1 MKKRLVNKIIIF
13 LIVVLAIFL
22 IFLFVNKVDRNLF
35 NSLFKNNKEGII
47 EKDNNNYNDDKNSVD
62 NDGNYVDNIQNDL
75 NRVKISTW
83 VTYWDLPAKTFSE
96 NMPGDIKNI
105 SYFAANF
112 NENNKL
118 VVPDKL
124 KDFYN
129 NTKGFN
135 FKKYLTI
142 VNDVI
147 KSDGSSIQKDTEV
160 LNPLLY
166 DESYRGSH
174 IDEIVNLAI
183 DYGFEGIEIDYE
195 RLKKDMVLWEN
206 FIIFINELYSKASEK
221 GLDLRVVLE
230 PNIPFENLNFEKGPT
245 YVMMCYNLHGG
256 FSGPGEK
263 ANPEFITSLIEKMNK
278 YDVKKDFALATG
290 GFDWPEGASGSANE
304 NEKVKSVT
312 EKEAKSLIIEYN
324 AEAIRAEES
333 KYLYFKY
340 KDEDNINHEVWYA
353 DNETLSYLS
362 SFILK
367 EGYDVSLWR
376 VE

>member
-1 MKKRLVNKIIIF
+1 MKKGLVNKIIII
-13 LIVVLAIFL
+13 LIIVLAIFL
-22 IFLFVNKVDRNLF
+22 ILLFVNKVDGGLF
-35 NSLFKNNKEGII
+35 NLSFKNNKEGII
-47 EKDNNNYNDDKNSVD
+47 EKDNNNYNDDMNSVD
-62 NDGNYVDNIQNDL
+62 NSGSYVDNSPNSL
-75 NRVKISTW
+75 NGIKISTW
-83 VTYWDLPAKTFSE
+83 VTYWDLPSKTFSE
-96 NMPGDIKNI
+96 NMPGDIKNV

-112 NENNKL
+112 NENNEL

-129 NTKGFN
+129 NTKDYN

-160 LNPLLY
+160 LKMILY
-166 DESYRGSH
+166 DKSSRENH
-174 IDEIVNLAI
+174 INQIVNLAI
-183 DYGFEGIEIDYE
+183 QYGFDGIEIDYE
-195 RLKKDMVLWEN
+195 RLKKDMTLWEN
-206 FIIFINELYSKASEK
+206 FIPFINELYSKASEK

-245 YVMMCYNLHGG
+245 YVMMCYNLYGG
-256 FSGPGEK
+256 FSDPGEK
-263 ANPEFITSLIEKMNK
+263 ANPEFIISLIEGMNK

-290 GFDWPEGASGSANE
+290 GFDWPEGVSDSTDGNG
-304 NEKVKSVT
+304 KVKSVT
-312 EKEAKSLIIEYN
+312 ENEAKSLIREYN
-324 AEAIRAEES
+324 SEAIRDEES

-353 DNETLSYLS
+353 DNETLNYLA

>member
-1 MKKRLVNKIIIF
+1 MKKGLVNKIRIF

-22 IFLFVNKVDRNLF
+22 IFLFINKVDRNLF
-35 NSLFKNNKEGII
+35 NSSFKNNKEGII
-47 EKDNNNYNDDKNSVD
+47 EKDNNNYNDEMNSVD
-62 NDGNYVDNIQNDL
+62 NSGSYVDEIQNSL
-75 NRVKISTW
+75 NGVKISTW
-83 VTYWDLPAKTFSE
+83 VTYWDLPTKTFSE
-96 NMPGDIKNI
+96 NMSGDIKNV
-105 SYFAANF
+105 SYFSANF

-129 NTKGFN
+129 DTEGSN

-160 LNPLLY
+160 LKILLY
-166 DESYRGSH
+166 DKSSRENH
-174 IDEIVNLAI
+174 INEIVNLAI
-183 DYGFEGIEIDYE
+183 DYGFDGIEIDYE
-195 RLKKDMVLWEN
+195 RLKKDMTLWEN
-206 FIIFINELYSKASEK
+206 FIIFIKELYYKASEK
-221 GLDLRVVLE
+221 GLELRVVLE

-263 ANPEFITSLIEKMNK
+263 ANPDFITSLIEEMNK
-278 YDVKKDFALATG
+278 YEVKKDFALATG
-290 GFDWPEGASGSANE
+290 GFDWLEGASGSADGNG
-304 NEKVKSVT
+304 KVKSVT

-324 AEAIRAEES
+324 AEAIRDEES

-340 KDEDNINHEVWYA
+340 KDKDNITHEVWYA
-353 DNETLSYLS
+353 DTETLNYLS

>member
-1 MKKRLVNKIIIF
+1 MKKGLVNKIIII
-13 LIVVLAIFL
+13 LIIVLAIFL
-22 IFLFVNKVDRNLF
+22 ILLFVNKVDRGLF
-35 NSLFKNNKEGII
+35 NSSFKNNKEGII
-47 EKDNNNYNDDKNSVD
+47 EKNNNNYNDDMNSVD
-62 NDGNYVDNIQNDL
+62 NSGSYVDNSSNSL
-75 NRVKISTW
+75 NEIKISTW
-83 VTYWDLPAKTFSE
+83 VTYWDLPSKTFSE
-96 NMPGDIKNI
+96 NMPGDIKNV

-112 NENNKL
+112 NENNEL

-129 NTKGFN
+129 NTKDYN

-160 LNPLLY
+160 LKMILY
-166 DESYRGSH
+166 DKSSRENN
-174 IDEIVNLAI
+174 INQIVNLAI
-183 DYGFEGIEIDYE
+183 QYGFDGIEIDYE
-195 RLKKDMVLWEN
+195 RLKKDMTLWEN
-206 FIIFINELYSKASEK
+206 FIPFINELYSKASEK

-256 FSGPGEK
+256 FSDPGEK
-263 ANPEFITSLIEKMNK
+263 ANPEFIISLIEGMNK

-290 GFDWPEGASGSANE
+290 GFDWPEGVSDSTDGNG
-304 NEKVKSVT
+304 KVKSVT
-312 EKEAKSLIIEYN
+312 ENEAKSLIREYN
-324 AEAIRAEES
+324 AEAIRDEES

-340 KDEDNINHEVWYA
+340 KDEDNINYEVWYA
-353 DNETLSYLS
+353 DNETLNYLA

>member
-1 MKKRLVNKIIIF
+1 MKKGLVNKIIII
-13 LIVVLAIFL
+13 LIIVLAIFL
-22 IFLFVNKVDRNLF
+22 ILLFVNKVDRGLF
-35 NSLFKNNKEGII
+35 NSSFKNNKEGII
-47 EKDNNNYNDDKNSVD
+47 EKNNNNYNDDMNSVD
-62 NDGNYVDNIQNDL
+62 NSGSYVDNSSNSL
-75 NRVKISTW
+75 NGIKISTW
-83 VTYWDLPAKTFSE
+83 VTYWDLPSKTFSE
-96 NMPGDIKNI
+96 NMPGDIKNV

-112 NENNKL
+112 NENNEL

-129 NTKGFN
+129 NTKDYN

-160 LNPLLY
+160 LKMILY
-166 DESYRGSH
+166 DKSSRENN
-174 IDEIVNLAI
+174 INQIVNLAI
-183 DYGFEGIEIDYE
+183 QYGFDGIEIDYE
-195 RLKKDMVLWEN
+195 RLKKDMTLWEN
-206 FIIFINELYSKASEK
+206 FIPFINELYSKASEK

-256 FSGPGEK
+256 FSDPGEK
-263 ANPEFITSLIEKMNK
+263 ANPEFIISLIEGMNK

-290 GFDWPEGASGSANE
+290 GFDWPEGVSDSTDGNG
-304 NEKVKSVT
+304 KVKSVT
-312 EKEAKSLIIEYN
+312 ENEAKSLIREYN
-324 AEAIRAEES
+324 AEAIRDEES

-340 KDEDNINHEVWYA
+340 KDEDNINYEVWYA
-353 DNETLSYLS
+353 DNETLNYLA

>member
-1 MKKRLVNKIIIF
+1 MKKGLVNKIMIF

-22 IFLFVNKVDRNLF
+22 IFLFINKVDRNLF
-35 NSLFKNNKEGII
+35 NSSFKNNKEGII
-47 EKDNNNYNDDKNSVD
+47 EKDNNNYNDDMNSVD
-62 NDGNYVDNIQNDL
+62 NGGSYVDNKQNSL
-75 NRVKISTW
+75 NGVKISTW

-96 NMPGDIKNI
+96 NMSGDIKNV

-129 NTKGFN
+129 DTEGSN

-160 LNPLLY
+160 LKILLY
-166 DESYRGSH
+166 DKSYRENH
-174 IDEIVNLAI
+174 INEIVNLAI
-183 DYGFEGIEIDYE
+183 YYGFDGIEIDYE
-195 RLKKDMVLWEN
+195 RLKKDMTLWEN
-206 FIIFINELYSKASEK
+206 FIIFIKELYSKASEK

-230 PNIPFENLNFEKGPT
+230 PNIPFENLNFENGPT
-245 YVMMCYNLHGG
+245 YVVMCYNLHGG

-263 ANPEFITSLIEKMNK
+263 ANPEFITSLIEEMNK
-278 YDVKKDFALATG
+278 YEVKKDFALATG
-290 GFDWPEGASGSANE
+290 GFDWPEGASGSANG
-304 NEKVKSVT
+304 NGKVKSVT
-312 EKEAKSLIIEYN
+312 EKEAKSLMIEYN
-324 AEAIRAEES
+324 AEAIRDEES

-353 DNETLSYLS
+353 DNETLNYLS
-362 SFILK
+362 SFIL
-367 EGYDVSLWR
+367 EGGYDVSLWR

>member
-1 MKKRLVNKIIIF
+1 MKKGLLNKIIIF
-13 LIVVLAIFL
+13 LITVLAIFF
-22 IFLFVNKVDRNLF
+22 IFLVINKIEASLF
-35 NSLFKNNKEGII
+35 NSLSNNDKEESI
-47 EKDNNNYNDDKNSVD
+47 EKDNNNYNNNKKVVDKY
-62 NDGNYVDNIQNDL
+62 GNYVDNSPNNLEEDE
-75 NRVKISTW
+75 ISTW
-83 VTYWDLPAKTFSE
+83 VTYWDLPSETFSE
-96 NMPGDIKNI
+96 NMIGDIKSV

-112 NENNKL
+112 NENNEL

-129 NTKGFN
+129 NTKKSN

-147 KSDGSSIQKDTEV
+147 KGDGSSIQKDTEV
-160 LNPLLY
+160 LKMILY
-166 DESYRGSH
+166 DKSFRESH
-174 IDEIVNLAI
+174 IDEIINLAI
-183 DYGFEGIEIDYE
+183 DNGFDGIEIDYE
-195 RLKKDMVLWEN
+195 RLKKDMTLWEN
-206 FIIFINELYSKASEK
+206 FITFINEIYSKANEK

-263 ANPEFITSLIEKMNK
+263 ANPEFITSLIDGMNR
-278 YDVKKDFALATG
+278 YEIKKEFALATG
-290 GFDWPEGASGSANE
+290 GFDWAEGESSSADGNK
-304 NEKVKSVT
+304 KVKSVT
-312 EKEAKSLIIEYN
+312 ENEAKSLIREYN
-324 AEAIRAEES
+324 TNVIRDEES

-340 KDEDNINHEVWYA
+340 TDEDNINHEVWYA
-353 DNETLSYLS
+353 DNETLNYLS
-362 SFILK
+362 RFILK

>member
-1 MKKRLVNKIIIF
+1 MKKGLVNKIMIF
-13 LIVVLAIFL
+13 LIVVLAIIL
-22 IFLFVNKVDRNLF
+22 IFLFINKVDRNLF
-35 NSLFKNNKEGII
+35 NSSFKNNKEGSI
-47 EKDNNNYNDDKNSVD
+47 EKDNNNYNDDMNSVD
-62 NDGNYVDNIQNDL
+62 NSGSYVDEIQNSL
-75 NRVKISTW
+75 NGVKISTW
-83 VTYWDLPAKTFSE
+83 VTYWDLPTKTFSE
-96 NMPGDIKNI
+96 NMSGDIKNV
-105 SYFAANF
+105 SYFSANF

-129 NTKGFN
+129 DTKGSN

-160 LNPLLY
+160 LKILLY
-166 DESYRGSH
+166 DKSSRENH
-174 IDEIVNLAI
+174 INEIVNLAI
-183 DYGFEGIEIDYE
+183 DYGFDGIEIDYE
-195 RLKKDMVLWEN
+195 RLKKDMALWEN
-206 FIIFINELYSKASEK
+206 FIIFIKELYSKASEK

-263 ANPEFITSLIEKMNK
+263 ANPEFITSLIEEMNK
-278 YDVKKDFALATG
+278 YEVKKDFALATG
-290 GFDWPEGASGSANE
+290 GFDWSEGDSSSADG

-312 EKEAKSLIIEYN
+312 ENEAKSLIREYN
-324 AEAIRAEES
+324 AEAIRDEES

-340 KDEDNINHEVWYA
+340 KDENNITHEVWYA
-353 DNETLSYLS
+353 DTETLNYLS

>member
-1 MKKRLVNKIIIF
+1 MKKGLVNKIIII
-13 LIVVLAIFL
+13 LIIVLAIFL
-22 IFLFVNKVDRNLF
+22 ILLFVNKVDRGLF
-35 NSLFKNNKEGII
+35 NSSFKNNKEEII
-47 EKDNNNYNDDKNSVD
+47 EKDNNNYNDDMNSVD
-62 NDGNYVDNIQNDL
+62 NSGSYVDNSSNSL
-75 NRVKISTW
+75 NGIKISTW
-83 VTYWDLPAKTFSE
+83 VTYWDLPSKTFSE
-96 NMPGDIKNI
+96 NMPGDIKNV

-112 NENNKL
+112 NENNEL

-129 NTKGFN
+129 NTKDYN

-160 LNPLLY
+160 LKMILY
-166 DESYRGSH
+166 DKSSRENN
-174 IDEIVNLAI
+174 INQIVNLAI
-183 DYGFEGIEIDYE
+183 QYGFDGIEIDYE
-195 RLKKDMVLWEN
+195 RLKKDMTLWEN
-206 FIIFINELYSKASEK
+206 FIPFINELYSKASEK

-256 FSGPGEK
+256 FSDPGEK
-263 ANPEFITSLIEKMNK
+263 ANPEFIISLIEGMNK

-290 GFDWPEGASGSANE
+290 GFDWPEGVSDSTDGNG
-304 NEKVKSVT
+304 KVKSVT
-312 EKEAKSLIIEYN
+312 ENEAKSLIREYN
-324 AEAIRAEES
+324 AEAIRDEES

-353 DNETLSYLS
+353 DNETLNYLA

>member
-62 NDGNYVDNIQNDL
+62 NDGSYVDNIQNDL

>member
-1 MKKRLVNKIIIF
+1 MKKGLVNKIIII
-13 LIVVLAIFL
+13 LIIVLAIFL
-22 IFLFVNKVDRNLF
+22 ILLFVNKVDGSLF
-35 NSLFKNNKEGII
+35 NSSFKNNKEGII
-47 EKDNNNYNDDKNSVD
+47 EKDNNNYNDDMHSVD
-62 NDGNYVDNIQNDL
+62 NSGSYVDNSQNSL
-75 NRVKISTW
+75 NGIKISTW
-83 VTYWDLPAKTFSE
+83 VTYWDLPSKTFSK
-96 NMPGDIKNI
+96 NMPGDIKNV

-112 NENNKL
+112 NENNEL

-129 NTKGFN
+129 NTKDYN

-160 LNPLLY
+160 LKMILY
-166 DESYRGSH
+166 DKSSRENN
-174 IDEIVNLAI
+174 INQIVNLAI
-183 DYGFEGIEIDYE
+183 QYGFDGIEIDYE
-195 RLKKDMVLWEN
+195 RLKKDMTLWEN
-206 FIIFINELYSKASEK
+206 FIPFINELYSKASEK

-256 FSGPGEK
+256 FSDPGEK
-263 ANPEFITSLIEKMNK
+263 ANPEFIISLIEGMNK

-290 GFDWPEGASGSANE
+290 GFDWPEGVSDSTDGNG
-304 NEKVKSVT
+304 KVKSVT
-312 EKEAKSLIIEYN
+312 ENEAKSLIREYN
-324 AEAIRAEES
+324 AEAIRDEES

-353 DNETLSYLS
+353 DNETLNYLA

>member
-1 MKKRLVNKIIIF
+1 M
-13 LIVVLAIFL
+13 VVLAIFL
-22 IFLFVNKVDRNLF
+22 IFLFINKVDRNLF
-35 NSLFKNNKEGII
+35 NSSFKNNKEGII
-47 EKDNNNYNDDKNSVD
+47 EKDNKNYNDEMNSVD
-62 NDGNYVDNIQNDL
+62 NSGSYVDNMQNSL
-75 NRVKISTW
+75 NGVKISTW

-96 NMPGDIKNI
+96 NMSGDIKNV

-118 VVPDKL
+118 VVPEKL

-129 NTKGFN
+129 DTEGSN

-160 LNPLLY
+160 LKILLY
-166 DESYRGSH
+166 DKSSRENH
-174 IDEIVNLAI
+174 INEIVNLAI
-183 DYGFEGIEIDYE
+183 DYGFDGIEIDYE
-195 RLKKDMVLWEN
+195 RLKKDMTLWEN
-206 FIIFINELYSKASEK
+206 FIIFIKELYYKASEK
-221 GLDLRVVLE
+221 GLELRVVLE

-245 YVMMCYNLHGG
+245 YVVMCYNLHGG

-263 ANPEFITSLIEKMNK
+263 ANPEFITSLIEEMNK
-278 YDVKKDFALATG
+278 YEVKKDFALATG
-290 GFDWPEGASGSANE
+290 GFDWPEGTSSSVDGNG
-304 NEKVKSVT
+304 KVKSVT

-324 AEAIRAEES
+324 AEAIRDEES

-340 KDEDNINHEVWYA
+340 KDENNITHEVWYA
-353 DNETLSYLS
+353 DTETLNYLS